1 VLLDGAAVQDLAG
14 NPSLAIRIPNP
25 FPVTNFNPDLEP
37 PFLRDFSLDMN
48 TGVLSLTFSEAVSQT
63 TLDVSGIT
71 IHSTETSI
79 SGRESYT
86 LSIPSQVQRSQPNI
100 LDITLATVNVNGIK
114 AMGSLATTQ
123 NSTFISLTSTVISDA
138 ATIRLPPIPDSL
150 AVRVSEYVHCR
161 FQ

>member
-25 FPVTNFNPDLEP
+25 FPVTNFNPELEP
-37 PFLRDFSLDMN
+37 PFLRDFSLGMN

-71 IHSTETSI
+71 IHSTETCTSD
-79 SGRESYT
+79 RESYT

-150 AVRVSEYVHCR
+150 AAITSFGYV
-161 FQ
+161 